1 MSIETIFDGIG
12 TEIVSTLIGLIL
24 GALGGGF
31 AGYHIGVKITNKQ
44 KQKANNNANQVQ
56 IGSITNITNES
67 GENKDERRKD
77 TEGRR

>member
-12 TEIVSTLIGLIL
+12 TEIVSTVIGLIL